1 MLFRSAWTSGG
12 TEPTSKHWNNLT
24 HAINPENNTE
34 LYIFFDTMNI
44 YKATGSLYTWSVTPT
59 GFQPYS
65 VDNAVYFA
73 VLDFTGVISRAATVY
88 GIGYSIAANAI
99 RDTQRK
105 TIYLPCT
112 TYSELQSA
120 VYLMDILKGR
130 STSYYLVDITAGKPS
145 PLTYSHV
152 KCLEGLATFS
162 QQINTC
168 SKPSANVYEFINNGY
183 IVKFNLAPTYAQ
195 QSQYFSQTSHLT
207 GGQLWAY
214 DGDSI
219 SEHNIFQGPEIVDI
233 YCGQQYL
240 DLELTGSF
248 KEWYITVPCAAA
260 FKAGSTNTYGYI
272 NYESLGVARYIWFQ
286 VDGNGTNPSPAGRTG
301 TLVSLASADSSF
313 DVASKIVDVA
323 SGFSAVYVQSGL
335 TAD

>member
-1 MLFRSAWTSGG
+1 MLFRS
-12 TEPTSKHWNNLT
+12 
-24 HAINPENNTE
+24 
-34 LYIFFDTMNI
+34 
-44 YKATGSLYTWSVTPT
+44 
-59 GFQPYS
+59 
-65 VDNAVYFA
+65 
-73 VLDFTGVISRAATVY
+73 
-88 GIGYSIAANAI
+88 
-99 RDTQRK
+99 
-105 TIYLPCT
+105 
-112 TYSELQSA
+112 
-120 VYLMDILKGR
+120 
-130 STSYYLVDITAGKPS
+130 
-145 PLTYSHV
+145 
-152 KCLEGLATFS
+152 
-162 QQINTC
+162 
-168 SKPSANVYEFINNGY
+168 NVYEFINNGY

-286 VDGNGTNPSPAGRTG
+286 VDGNGTNPSPAGR
-301 TLVSLASADSSF
+301 
-313 DVASKIVDVA
+313 KIGRAHV
-323 SGFSAVYVQSGL
+323 
-335 TAD
+335 